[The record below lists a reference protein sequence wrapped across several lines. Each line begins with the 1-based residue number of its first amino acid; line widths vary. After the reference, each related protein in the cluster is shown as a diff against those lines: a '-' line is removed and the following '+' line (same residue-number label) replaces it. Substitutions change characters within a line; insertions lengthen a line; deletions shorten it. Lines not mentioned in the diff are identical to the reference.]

1 MIYFDNAATGGV
13 KPENVVGAA
22 AAAMRA
28 CANPGRSG
36 HALSLACAERVQK
49 VRGMLCEFFGAP
61 SSDRVVFTKNCTEAL
76 NIALLGCIKEG
87 DKVVT
92 TVAEHNSVLRPLKHL
107 ESSGVAVRYA
117 PLTRGGGIDIRTLSD
132 MAQGAC
138 AVVVTLA
145 SNVTGAA
152 PDIAAVRRAIP
163 ADALLIC
170 DGAQACGHQKI
181 DISALGIDA
190 LAVAGHKGMMGIQG
204 SGALIMSARCHPR
217 PLMFGGTGSA
227 SYDLDMPDF
236 YPDRLEAGTLSY
248 PAIVSLGEGV
258 LWLSTRLYENRD
270 YLVYLTDKLLRGL
283 EEIPFITLYSRT
295 NPFGIVAF
303 DVRGM
308 PSEEVAER
316 LSREHGICVR
326 GGLHCAPLMHGALG
340 TSGLVRASLSPFNTA
355 GEVEYFLK
363 AVRGLHACA

>member
-1 MIYFDNAATGGV
+1 M
-13 KPENVVGAA
+13 E
-22 AAAMRA
+22 
-28 CANPGRSG
+28 
-36 HALSLACAERVQK
+36 E
-49 VRGMLCEFFGAP
+49 
-61 SSDRVVFTKNCTEAL
+61 
-76 NIALLGCIKEG
+76 
-87 DKVVT
+87 
-92 TVAEHNSVLRPLKHL
+92 VASH
-107 ESSGVAVRYA
+107 
-117 PLTRGGGIDIRTLSD
+117 
-132 MAQGAC
+132 M
-138 AVVVTLA
+138 
-145 SNVTGAA
+145 
-152 PDIAAVRRAIP
+152 DIAYGELGEIEYKIIGFEKGLDMLP
-163 ADALLIC
+163 ALWK
-170 DGAQACGHQKI
+170 DGDGIHIAFVHSPDGVFGVGQEIWVYSETTGEYQKMAEGL
-181 DISALGIDA
+181 SGIDA

-227 SYDLDMPDF
+227 SYDLDMPGF

-270 YLVYLTDKLLRGL
+270 YLVYLTDKLLHGL
-283 EEIPFITLYSRT
+283 EELPFVTLYSRT